1 MTEDVRCQST
11 NKRLSDCPSL
21 FKTSQGTPILHEIRR
36 KVFAMA
42 YKALQDLS
50 YTQDSVL
57 GEDAD
62 TNKAGQG

>member
-1 MTEDVRCQST
+1 
-11 NKRLSDCPSL
+11 
-21 FKTSQGTPILHEIRR
+21 
-36 KVFAMA
+36 MA

-62 TNKAGQG
+62 TNKAGQGWAFRGLL